1 MTLPPPPSSSLE
13 VALVG
18 AGRVGT
24 AVAELLRRRGHTVA
38 WVASRTESS
47 ARRAAATLGAPVAD
61 LDSPARGGRRP
72 HLDARPA
79 RRDRRQHPAADVILI
94 GAGDDAIAEV
104 AARIA
109 PLAGPGT
116 VVCHFA
122 GALGLEPLEPVV
134 SAGAGACA
142 LHPVQSCPSVAA
154 ALERLPG
161 SVWGVT
167 APPHLAAWA
176 HELVAEVGGTPVDV
190 AGPVRPLWHAA
201 AVTASNGLVA
211 LLHTAESLLQAAGIE
226 PALQVLGPLVEGTLA
241 NVWGRGPAEA
251 LTGPAV
257 RGEAATIERH
267 LEVIGATAPDLAEPY
282 AAAAALI
289 LAAGRRAGKVE
300 GRTEASVLA
309 LLNDAR
315 DT

>member
-1 MTLPPPPSSSLE
+1 M
-13 VALVG
+13 G
-18 AGRVGT
+18 
-24 AVAELLRRRGHTVA
+24 
-38 WVASRTESS
+38 
-47 ARRAAATLGAPVAD
+47 
-61 LDSPARGGRRP
+61 
-72 HLDARPA
+72 
-79 RRDRRQHPAADVILI
+79 ADVILI

-134 SAGAGACA
+134 SAGGGACA
-142 LHPVQSCPSVAA
+142 LHPVQSCPDVAG